1 MGTLSLTATRKRF
14 KSDKV
19 APYLFISPFFIVFA
33 IFFLLPTIAS
43 FVLAFFKW
51 KGVKPP
57 QFRGW
62 GNFEYLFFKDQVFW
76 ETFQN
81 TLFYSAGS
89 VFITIPL
96 ALLLALALNSYSL
109 KLKPV
114 WRIIFFSPIVTSVVA
129 AALTFKMILNK
140 EFGILN
146 YGLSF
151 LGIEPIMWVESPD
164 TAKWSVMMLIVW
176 RWTGLTSI
184 YFLAGLQ
191 FIDKTLYESSKIDG
205 ANAWHQFWYI
215 TLPQLAPVTLFVCI
229 IVSIGSFQIFEDV
242 YVLYSGNQVPTHAQ
256 SIVVYMMERGIMQIR
271 LGFGSSIGVFMFLC
285 ILIIAMFQV
294 KSFSS
299 KIDADAKRSWL
310 EKIITTIIEFI
321 ANIFPVQNYQTNKK
335 PIGPLVGKISLNI
348 VVAIL
353 GLIALVPYYFM
364 LSSSIKTT
372 AEIMTWPP
380 LFWSKNPNWVNISH
394 LFSGWPADA
403 WIMNSII
410 VAASVTLLTIFFC
423 TLAGYAFAKYNF
435 KGKKSLFL
443 FMIATSMIPFPI
455 IMIPL
460 YIIIGRMGMMD
471 SLPGLIVPFVAPA
484 IGIFMMRQFI
494 STVPD
499 ELIQAARADGAG
511 EFRIFWQI
519 VVPLVWPG
527 ISTLAIITFVQ
538 SWGSYLWPLIIL
550 RHELNYTI
558 TLGMTEIFAL
568 NIGQEPQYGEAMAFA
583 FITSLPVII
592 IFAFVQKYYI
602 AGLTAGAVKG

>member
-1 MGTLSLTATRKRF
+1 MATLSLTATRKRF

-242 YVLYSGNQVPTHAQ
+242 YVLYSGNQVPTYAQ

-394 LFSGWPADA
+394 LFSGWPADT

>member
-1 MGTLSLTATRKRF
+1 MATLSLTATRKRF

-176 RWTGLTSI
+176 RWTGLTSM

-205 ANAWHQFWYI
+205 ANAWQQFWYI

-242 YVLYSGNQVPTHAQ
+242 YVLYSGNQVPTYAQ

-285 ILIIAMFQV
+285 ILICSR
-294 KSFSS
+294 KFS
-299 KIDADAKRSWL
+299 
-310 EKIITTIIEFI
+310 
-321 ANIFPVQNYQTNKK
+321 
-335 PIGPLVGKISLNI
+335 
-348 VVAIL
+348 
-353 GLIALVPYYFM
+353 
-364 LSSSIKTT
+364 
-372 AEIMTWPP
+372 
-380 LFWSKNPNWVNISH
+380 
-394 LFSGWPADA
+394 
-403 WIMNSII
+403 
-410 VAASVTLLTIFFC
+410 
-423 TLAGYAFAKYNF
+423 
-435 KGKKSLFL
+435 
-443 FMIATSMIPFPI
+443 
-455 IMIPL
+455 
-460 YIIIGRMGMMD
+460 RMM
-471 SLPGLIVPFVAPA
+471 
-484 IGIFMMRQFI
+484 
-494 STVPD
+494 
-499 ELIQAARADGAG
+499 
-511 EFRIFWQI
+511 
-519 VVPLVWPG
+519 
-527 ISTLAIITFVQ
+527 
-538 SWGSYLWPLIIL
+538 
-550 RHELNYTI
+550 
-558 TLGMTEIFAL
+558 
-568 NIGQEPQYGEAMAFA
+568 
-583 FITSLPVII
+583 
-592 IFAFVQKYYI
+592 
-602 AGLTAGAVKG
+602 

>member
-1 MGTLSLTATRKRF
+1 MATLSLTATRKRF

-205 ANAWHQFWYI
+205 ANAWQQFWYI

-242 YVLYSGNQVPTHAQ
+242 YVLYSGNQVPTYAQ

-271 LGFGSSIGVFMFLC
+271 LGFGSSIGVFMFFC

-294 KSFSS
+294 KFFSS

-380 LFWSKNPNWVNISH
+380 LLWSKNPNWVNISH
-394 LFSGWPADA
+394 LFSGWPAGT

-410 VAASVTLLTIFFC
+410 VAVSVTLLTIFFC
-423 TLAGYAFAKYNF
+423 TLAGYAFSKYNF

>member
-205 ANAWHQFWYI
+205 ANAWQQFWYI

-242 YVLYSGNQVPTHAQ
+242 YVLYSGNQVPTYAQ

-394 LFSGWPADA
+394 LFSGWPAGT

-410 VAASVTLLTIFFC
+410 VAVSVTLLTIFFC

-550 RHELNYTI
+550 RHEANYTI